1 MKTPNGDL
9 DSWPDPASSNA
20 RRSVF
25 AQDLVVEGDAT
36 SSGPI
41 EVRGNVIGSLRAPE
55 ITVAGSGRGE
65 GSIVAPVLVVLGAVS
80 GTASAR
86 SVQRAP
92 SAVVQ
97 ADVTHERIA
106 IEVGA
111 ELDGRLQRK
120 ASQISQRKVWRQHL
134 AGRQI
139 APPHLLS
146 KGLRCC
152 PLRFFHGGASLES
165 CPSMRSDPAPG
176 PQDGDVSTASPQ
188 HRC

>member
-9 DSWPDPASSNA
+9 DRWPDPTVANA

-41 EVRGNVIGSLRAPE
+41 EVQGNVVGSLRAPE
-55 ITVAGSGRGE
+55 ISVAGSGRVE
-65 GSIVAPVLVVLGAVS
+65 GSVVAHDLVVLGAVS
-80 GTASAR
+80 GRVSAR
-86 SVQRAP
+86 NVQLEP

-111 ELDGRLQRK
+111 VLEGRLQRK
-120 ASQISQRKVWRQHL
+120 A
-134 AGRQI
+134 
-139 APPHLLS
+139 
-146 KGLRCC
+146 
-152 PLRFFHGGASLES
+152 
-165 CPSMRSDPAPG
+165 
-176 PQDGDVSTASPQ
+176 
-188 HRC
+188 